1 VFDTATGEFNFEDNN
16 LDCYSIFDHKETD
29 FYHGLN
35 REDEF
40 YKSPSNMKK
49 APHKRC
55 RKYPNMQEFWES
67 TEPYSFKMT
76 ADDQSAWRKF
86 RRWFLIEIEKSKTRT
101 ESYEEMAL
109 RKHADEI
116 DISMGN
122 FKEKGVINQTN
133 IACFKWDFTY
143 FMTEPQLADYIK
155 KA

>member
-1 VFDTATGEFNFEDNN
+1 
-16 LDCYSIFDHKETD
+16 
-29 FYHGLN
+29 
-35 REDEF
+35 
-40 YKSPSNMKK
+40 
-49 APHKRC
+49 
-55 RKYPNMQEFWES
+55 MQEFWES
-67 TEPYSFKMT
+67 TEPHSFKMT

-122 FKEKGVINQTN
+122 FKEKGVINQKN

-143 FMTEPQLADYIK
+143 FMTESQLADYIK
-155 KA
+155 KAQKELEDKKGEGPIEKLKIPVYLDPENSDRVYTTKEQLKAIEDAEKLEEIA